1 MNRPKHQN
9 QYLKTYVIL
18 DILGRKNPSINALE
32 NTDKVLNNPILS
44 ADAKLDYILKN
55 VLYIKKTTDDK
66 IKTAINIINNTL
78 KIQSFYKKC
87 TKCKTKVQK
96 SFFTQ
101 SKNICDSCKNE
112 ACNDFF

>member
-44 ADAKLDYILKN
+44 ADAKLDCILKN
-55 VLYIKKTTDDK
+55 VLYIKKITGDK
-66 IKTAINIINNTL
+66 VNTAINIINYTV
-78 KIQSFYKKC
+78 KIKSFYRKC
-87 TKCKTKVQK
+87 TKCKETMQK
-96 SFFTQ
+96 SLFTK
-101 SKNICDSCKNE
+101 SKTICDSCLVRSR
-112 ACNDFF
+112 CDSL